1 MIRFLALFLL
11 ALALGAAA
19 AYYLRAENGYV
30 MVNYGPW
37 VLETSVLGFI
47 GSGLALFFVLYY
59 GARLLL
65 AAVRLPVTLKEF
77 MVSRRERRAQQ
88 SFELGLQ
95 KLLEGQWQR
104 AEVELVRRAADHHA
118 PELNYL
124 LAARAAQQGGAAGRR
139 DHYLKLAAGPN
150 EANSVAAQIVRA
162 ELQLQRKDYASAR
175 TVLEE
180 LHQREPKNP
189 YVIELLAN
197 AYSRGGEWAAL
208 RQLLSGIEN
217 QRALPPERG
226 LRLQALALRELLARA
241 AQEAR
246 RDTLKSLWDSAPADL
261 RNQGPVRLAYVQG
274 LARLGADAEAAA
286 QIGQALQREWDA
298 ALAALYG
305 ELTGIDG
312 ISQLAAVEQWLR
324 QHGEN
329 PELLLSAGKVCMRNQ
344 LWGKARSY
352 LDASLRLQA
361 APGTYHALARL
372 AAETKN
378 AEEAN
383 RFYRLGL
390 ELAAKPQVS

>member
-30 MVNYGPW
+30 MVSYGPW
-37 VLETSVLGFI
+37 ILETSVLGFI
-47 GSGLALFFVLYY
+47 GAGTLLFFTLYY

-65 AAVRLPVTLKEF
+65 ASLRLPVTLKEF
-77 MVSRRERRAQQ
+77 MASRRERRAQQ
-88 SFELGLQ
+88 SFELGLH

-124 LAARAAQQGGAAGRR
+124 LAARAAQAGGAAQRR
-139 DHYLKLAAGPN
+139 DHYLELAVRQN

-175 TVLEE
+175 AVLEE
-180 LHQREPKNP
+180 LHRREPKNP
-189 YVIELLAN
+189 YVIELLAGS
-197 AYSRGGEWAAL
+197 YSRGGEWDAL
-208 RQLLSGIEN
+208 RQLLSNVEN
-217 QRALPPERG
+217 QRALPPERA
-226 LRLQALALRELLARA
+226 LRLQARALRELLARA

-246 RDTLKSLWDSAPADL
+246 RDTLKSLWDSAPAAL
-261 RNQGPVRLAYVQG
+261 RNQGRVRLAYVQG

-286 QIGQALQREWDA
+286 QVTQALEREWDSD
-298 ALAALYG
+298 LAAQYG

-324 QHGEN
+324 QHGEK
-329 PELLLSAGKVCMRNQ
+329 PELLLSAGKVCMHNQ

-361 APGTYHALARL
+361 TPATYHALARL

-378 AEEAN
+378 TEEAN
-383 RFYRLGL
+383 RFYKMGL
-390 ELAAKPQVS
+390 ELAAKPQIS